1 MDLEEIKLN
10 VTFVEIQKISKM
22 KWKNMIKRCIEENTF
37 RKLETMKQMHSK
49 VKDLKHNRLKI
60 QEYFLP
66 KGIENFTKEEIQ
78 FIFQM
83 RSKVTNVKIN
93 MKGQYE
99 TLECSACLA
108 DNESQKHV
116 YECELIWR
124 ERNIVNIEKPD
135 YEKIEWGNVIEK
147 IIVSRIF
154 YENLKTLEKIGEKKI
169 NHMVPGDR
177 SISCLQYYI
186 NTDWKYI

>member
-1 MDLEEIKLN
+1 MP
-10 VTFVEIQKISKM
+10 
-22 KWKNMIKRCIEENTF
+22 
-37 RKLETMKQMHSK
+37 
-49 VKDLKHNRLKI
+49 KD
-60 QEYFLP
+60 
-66 KGIENFTKEEIQ
+66 IENITKEEIQ

-83 RSKVTNVKIN
+83 RSKVTNVKMN

-99 TLECSACLA
+99 TFQCSACLT

-135 YEKIEWGNVIEK
+135 YEKIEWGNVIQK

-154 YENLKTLEKIGEKKI
+154 YENLKILEKIREKKI
-169 NHMVPGDR
+169 NPMVPGDR
-177 SISCLQYYI
+177 SISCLQYCN

>member
-1 MDLEEIKLN
+1 MP
-10 VTFVEIQKISKM
+10 
-22 KWKNMIKRCIEENTF
+22 
-37 RKLETMKQMHSK
+37 
-49 VKDLKHNRLKI
+49 KD
-60 QEYFLP
+60 
-66 KGIENFTKEEIQ
+66 IENLTEEEIQ

-99 TLECSACLA
+99 TFECSTCLTN
-108 DNESQKHV
+108 NESQKHV

-154 YENLKTLEKIGEKKI
+154 YENLKTLEKIREKKI